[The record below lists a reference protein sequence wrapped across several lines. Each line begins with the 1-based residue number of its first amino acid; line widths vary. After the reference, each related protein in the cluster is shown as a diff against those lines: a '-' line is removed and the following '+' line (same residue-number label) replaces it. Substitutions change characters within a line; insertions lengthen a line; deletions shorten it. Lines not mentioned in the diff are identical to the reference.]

1 MTYNVKYQA
10 RLVVNQL
17 PHSLSLWQQC
27 GISSS
32 ATPEPE
38 KEQGNTEEKYSAEA
52 TKGGEGMKAPDQTR
66 ISCSNLVC
74 IQTMSENIKW
84 G

>member
-1 MTYNVKYQA
+1 MTYIVFYFFLHFVKYQA
-10 RLVVNQL
+10 RVVNQL

-38 KEQGNTEEKYSAEA
+38 KEQGNTEEKDSAEA
-52 TKGGEGMKAPDQTR
+52 TKGGEEMKAPDQTR
-66 ISCSNLVC
+66 ISCSYN
-74 IQTMSENIKW
+74 